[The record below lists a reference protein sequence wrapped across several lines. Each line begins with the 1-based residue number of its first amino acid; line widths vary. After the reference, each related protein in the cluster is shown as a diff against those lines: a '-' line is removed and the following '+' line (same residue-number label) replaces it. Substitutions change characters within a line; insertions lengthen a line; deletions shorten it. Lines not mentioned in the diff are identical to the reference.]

1 MNSRKRTSARTLA
14 VAGAVLVVLLLAQGC
29 KDEPASQQSS
39 TQSLSPDHPT
49 GHEHPKAADTVAA
62 AAEETAEKATATA
75 AAAVEQTTCPVM
87 AGNPINK
94 DLFVEYEGKKVY
106 FCCKGCEDAFL
117 ADPAK
122 YIAKLPQFKK

>member
-1 MNSRKRTSARTLA
+1 MNSRTKTSAKA
-14 VAGAVLVVLLLAQGC
+14 LVVSGALLAGLLLTQGC

-39 TQSLSPDHPT
+39 ASSLSHDHPAC
-49 GHEHPKAADTVAA
+49 HEHPTAADTAV
-62 AAEETAEKATATA
+62 AAEETAENATAAA

-106 FCCKGCEDAFL
+106 FCCKGCEDVFL